1 MRIELVAPTDQAR
14 AAIKDI
20 LPDLRRD
27 LSGSGGQATL
37 DLSSGNQPSGRESAP
52 RDTAPSGR
60 GNASVASAPAPG
72 IRATTRSDVG
82 LDVLA

>member
-1 MRIELVAPTDQAR
+1 
-14 AAIKDI
+14 I

-27 LSGSGGQATL
+27 LSGAGGQATL

-52 RDTAPSGR
+52 RD
-60 GNASVASAPAPG
+60 APAQARVSESGAAAPAAR
-72 IRATTRSDVG
+72 IRSALRSDAG